1 MHLMIFSKR
10 KQERTKKKRRNKT
23 CLGSSAETTLK
34 RVVCIVKHITQAR
47 RTIGCKECVDPD
59 CEGPIHIINHKEEK

>member
-34 RVVCIVKHITQAR
+34 RVVCIVSILR
-47 RTIGCKECVDPD
+47 RQDELSVVKNVWILIVKGQFTL
-59 CEGPIHIINHKEEK
+59 

>member
-1 MHLMIFSKR
+1 MPWF
-10 KQERTKKKRRNKT
+10 QCRNYPEEG
-23 CLGSSAETTLK
+23 C
-34 RVVCIVKHITQAR
+34 VHCKHITQAR